1 MDFDFILVQAPAFLT
16 AAWLTI
22 KLNYFFFDNRLVL
35 HFNELF

>member
-22 KLNYFFFDNRLVL
+22 KLSFFG
-35 HFNELF
+35 